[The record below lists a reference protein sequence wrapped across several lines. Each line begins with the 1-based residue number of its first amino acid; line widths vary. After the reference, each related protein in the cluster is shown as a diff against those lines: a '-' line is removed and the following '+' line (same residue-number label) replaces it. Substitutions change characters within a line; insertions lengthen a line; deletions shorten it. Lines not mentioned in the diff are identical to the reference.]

1 MSKTFADL
9 TLDELNSIGAE
20 AGAEALRK
28 AHAAGLA
35 VPGMSR
41 IRLSSGQD
49 LKVLTS
55 RHPDGTLEIHDPR
68 VAFFA
73 AKAGKT
79 EPLQLDEPILRKA
92 IFRSNLN
99 NNDPPKSVAKK
110 RERA

>member
-1 MSKTFADL
+1 MSKTFANL
-9 TLDELNSIGAE
+9 TLGELNSIGAE

-55 RHPDGTLEIHDPR
+55 LHPDGTLEIHDPR

-79 EPLQLDEPILRKA
+79 EPLQLYKPILRE
-92 IFRSNLN
+92 ILRDN
-99 NNDPPKSVAKK
+99 NNDVPKPVTKK

>member
-41 IRLSSGQD
+41 IRLSSGHD
-49 LKVLTS
+49 LNVLTS
-55 RHPDGTLEIHDPR
+55 LHPDGTLEIHDPR

-73 AKAGKT
+73 AKALKT
-79 EPLQLDEPILRKA
+79 GPLPLDEPTLREILRD
-92 IFRSNLN
+92 N
-99 NNDPPKSVAKK
+99 NNDLPKPVTKK